1 MAFGSPAA
9 ERAAIESTYED
20 TATVYRTAPKRGA
33 NGLSASVPDVVYS
46 GIICALSY
54 SGTNSS
60 MQTNAQQNID
70 HDAVVFAS
78 PDLKVLPGDTIVVK
92 RFGRDDPSSTQEVTF
107 EVIGRPS
114 VYATHQ
120 EMCIRD
126 RAYTVEFF
134 DENGDTIEDALFKD
148 FLPSQL
154 KKK

>member
-70 HDAVVFAS
+70 HDAVVFAG
-78 PDLKVLPGDTIVVK
+78 PDLKALPGDTIVVK

-120 EMCIRD
+120 EIKVKD
-126 RAYTVEFF
+126 
-134 DENGDTIEDALFKD
+134 GDL
-148 FLPSQL
+148 S
-154 KKK
+154 

>member
-33 NGLSASVPDVVYS
+33 NDLSASVPDVVYS

-70 HDAVVFAS
+70 HDAVVFAG

-107 EVIGRPS
+107 EAIGRPS

-120 EMCIRD
+120 EIKVKD
-126 RAYTVEFF
+126 
-134 DENGDTIEDALFKD
+134 GDL
-148 FLPSQL
+148 S
-154 KKK
+154 